1 MERPK
6 LVTVYIRCERCQAK
20 FGDAAP
26 VMGHVVESPDLGH
39 RWMVDRW
46 KRRPSRLG
54 RPRHSDADTDEVYV
68 PGRGAR
74 GLQLRCRRCGH
85 APRVAIRRLHALA
98 DTATIRAGRG
108 DIYV

>member
-1 MERPK
+1 MDPHNP
-6 LVTVYIRCERCQAK
+6 VTVYIRCERCVLTL
-20 FGDAAP
+20 GDAAP
-26 VMGHVVESPDLGH
+26 VMGHVMEAPD
-39 RWMVDRW
+39 RPWMVDRW

-54 RPRHSDADTDEVYV
+54 RARHRDWDTDEVYV
-68 PGRGAR
+68 PGRRAR

-98 DTATIRAGRG
+98 DAATIRAGRG